1 MGAKRA
7 WMRIGMGCLGQKG
20 MTGRWAR
27 EGIRKERQRR
37 MQIGRRWFGY
47 AWDLGHQRWC
57 PLYIK

>member
-1 MGAKRA
+1 
-7 WMRIGMGCLGQKG
+7 